1 MSDNRRSLEESRH
14 DSPVRLTKHHGLGND
29 FLVLADP
36 SGIRPLTEALAR
48 DVCDRRRGI
57 GADGLLYLGPGRAGA
72 QVSMVLLNADGG
84 RAEMSGNGIAC
95 LVQAAVQAGLVAP
108 PVVTVATD
116 AGRRSVTI
124 AAADEPRSHTAT
136 VAMGAVALGEEDEP
150 EWMADGVA
158 RAVRADVGNPHLVLL
173 AADPGLVGDRG
184 WVSALGRAAEAAV
197 AGGINVELISPA
209 DDGGI
214 VMDVW
219 ERGVGLSDACGTGAT
234 AAAAAAH
241 RWGLAGREVPV
252 RMHGGPVVI
261 DLGPDEA
268 TLSTAVTYVGTVD
281 YPYP

>member
-57 GADGLLYLGPGRAGA
+57 GADGLLHLGPGRAGA
-72 QVSMVLLNADGG
+72 DVSMVLLNADGG

-95 LVQAAVQAGLVAP
+95 LVQAAVQAGLVSP

-116 AGRRSVTI
+116 AGRRRVTM
-124 AAADEPRSHTAT
+124 AGAEVLRSHTAT
-136 VAMGAVALGEEDEP
+136 VVMGPVNLGEEDEP

-173 AADPGLVGDRG
+173 AADPDLVGDRG
-184 WVSALGRAAEAAV
+184 WVSALGRAAESAV
-197 AGGINVELISPA
+197 AGGINVELISPT
-209 DDGGI
+209 DGGGI
-214 VMDVW
+214 VMDVFY
-219 ERGVGLSDACGTGAT
+219 
-234 AAAAAAH
+234 
-241 RWGLAGREVPV
+241 
-252 RMHGGPVVI
+252 I
-261 DLGPDEA
+261 
-268 TLSTAVTYVGTVD
+268 
-281 YPYP
+281 